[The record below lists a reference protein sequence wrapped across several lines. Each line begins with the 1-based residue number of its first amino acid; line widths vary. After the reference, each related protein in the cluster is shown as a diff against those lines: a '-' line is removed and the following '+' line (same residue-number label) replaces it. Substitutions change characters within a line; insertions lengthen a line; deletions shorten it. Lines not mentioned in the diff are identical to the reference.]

1 MKKKNRIREWLS
13 VQIAKRPATVI
24 LAAIFLLN
32 ICFFMIAAVVISNLA
47 PETLENRGFGAS
59 VYYTIS
65 MILDAGCIGLVVE
78 DVGKANVSIIIA
90 CIVVAVIG
98 MITFTGAVIGYI
110 TNYISDFINS
120 ANKGENRLHVSNHI
134 VILNW
139 NSRASEIINDLLYS
153 GQPENVVV
161 LVEEGREA
169 IEKEIEERIMATL
182 EKERSDLRKACEKM
196 GWLRGRSYYHK
207 HVIRNR
213 ITVIVREGDTF
224 SVKKLNDISISRARA
239 VIILGKTFQ
248 NKLCKYDVQEDMDRY
263 RKGNSHTVKTLIQV
277 AEMTGSADSADNQKV
292 VVEVEDE
299 WTLELA
305 GRVIHH
311 KEQLEKC
318 NIVPIAVNRILGQI
332 LSQFAI
338 MPELNLVYG
347 ELFSNK
353 GAAFFSR
360 KFDSQIEDIAYIN
373 EYMKEHMHAIPLTG
387 MDGKEGTEF
396 YYIAEKEKDL
406 DDVSVCDTG
415 EYRVKVNP
423 DYWLEKRNII
433 ILGHN
438 SKSEAVMEGFNA
450 FRAEWNYKDPEWI
463 HANGG
468 PEILN
473 IMVIDDEKSMER
485 NGGYQKYPYVN
496 HRITAD
502 VYDKQAICDAVN
514 EFVDNSVGDTSI
526 LILSD
531 DLVAVEEQDAKALTY
546 LIYVQDI
553 IAERVE
559 KNPDFDRESIDVIVE
574 ILNPKNYDIVRSYS
588 INNIVISNR
597 YISKMVTQIGEKE
610 AIFNFYSD
618 ILTYD
623 EEGGTIYESKE
634 LYVKKVKDFFLETPK
649 PCTAAQLI
657 RATYQASGDDNKSI
671 IFGYVR
677 QGGELVIFSG
687 DQEEIWVE
695 LKDTD
700 KIILFSNH

>member
-1 MKKKNRIREWLS
+1 MRKKNRIREWLS

-24 LAAIFLLN
+24 LVAIFLLN
-32 ICFFMIAAVVISNLA
+32 ICFFMSAAVVISHLA

-59 VYYTIS
+59 VYYTVS

-78 DVGKANVSIIIA
+78 DVGKASVSIIIA
-90 CIVVAVIG
+90 CIVIAVIG

-110 TNYISDFINS
+110 TNYISDFISN
-120 ANKGENRLHVSNHI
+120 ANQGANRLHVSNHI

-139 NSRASEIINDLLYS
+139 NTRASEIINDLLYS
-153 GQPENVVV
+153 GQPEKVVV
-161 LVEEGREA
+161 LVENGKDA
-169 IEKEIEERIMATL
+169 VEKEIEERIMATL
-182 EKERSDLRKACEKM
+182 EKERSELHRVCSQMNWLKGRQYYRK
-196 GWLRGRSYYHK
+196 HK
-207 HVIRNR
+207 IRNR

-224 SVKKLNDISISRARA
+224 SIQKLNDISINRARA
-239 VIILGKTFQ
+239 VIILGKAYQ
-248 NKLCKYDVQEDMDRY
+248 NKMFDHY

-277 AEMTGSADSADNQKV
+277 ADMTGSADSADNQKV

-305 GRVIHH
+305 RRVIYH

-360 KFDSQIEDIAYIN
+360 KCGNQTEELSYIN
-373 EYMKEHMHAIPLTG
+373 EYMKDHTHSIPLAC

-406 DDVSVCDTG
+406 DDTSVYEAGD
-415 EYRVKVNP
+415 YQVQVNM

-450 FRAEWNYKDPEWI
+450 FSNEWDFRDPERI

-473 IMVIDDEKSMER
+473 LMVIDDEKSMER
-485 NGGYQKYPYVN
+485 NGRYQSYSYVN
-496 HRITAD
+496 HRVVAD
-502 VYDKQAICDAVN
+502 VYDKKIICDAIN
-514 EFVDNSVGDTSI
+514 EFVDSSIGDTSI

-531 DLVAVEEQDAKALTY
+531 DMVTAEEQDAKALTY

-553 IAERVE
+553 IAERLE
-559 KNPDFDRESIDVIVE
+559 KDPDFDRESIDVIVE

-610 AIFNFYSD
+610 ALFNFYSD

-623 EEGGTIYESKE
+623 EKDGTTYESKE
-634 LYVKKVKDFFLETPK
+634 LYVKNVKDFFVETPE

-657 RATYQASGDDNKSI
+657 RATYQATREDNKSI
-671 IFGYVR
+671 VFGYVR
-677 QGGELVIFSG
+677 PGEGLVIFSG
-687 DQEEIWVE
+687 NQEEIWVE
-695 LKDTD
+695 LRDTD